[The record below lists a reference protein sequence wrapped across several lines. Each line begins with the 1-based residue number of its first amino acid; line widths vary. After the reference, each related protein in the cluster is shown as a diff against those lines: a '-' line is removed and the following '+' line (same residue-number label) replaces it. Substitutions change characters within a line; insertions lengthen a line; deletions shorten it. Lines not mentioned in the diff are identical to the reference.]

1 MTKQLAKPIFHTFAI
16 VRILVAPIWR
26 SRGKLLWKGKLWYRM
41 MESIIQSVNVI
52 QHEEEVDH
60 STDYYDKYYNYYIS
74 DNSYYSE

>member
-1 MTKQLAKPIFHTFAI
+1 
-16 VRILVAPIWR
+16 
-26 SRGKLLWKGKLWYRM
+26 M

-74 DNSYYSE
+74 DKSYYSEWVTPLLSEICS

>member
-1 MTKQLAKPIFHTFAI
+1 
-16 VRILVAPIWR
+16 
-26 SRGKLLWKGKLWYRM
+26 M